1 MRTETGIVKTKD
13 GNEWEFTLVMPKDVE
28 EAIEVYGPQGVLY
41 LINSALRVKQQA
53 IAREA
58 FKQGKDREEVD
69 AAVAAYRPGQG
80 ARTSTKAQALQLIM
94 DNRDSLL
101 ENPDLMSEVQKAF
114 VAGKFGKVV
123 ELLS

>member
-13 GNEWEFTLVMPKDVE
+13 GREWEFTLVMPKDVE
-28 EAIEVYGPQGVLY
+28 EAIEVYTPQGVLY

-114 VAGKFGKVV
+114 VASKFGKVV